1 MKEKIR
7 LKSKSIKKLRKIDTA
22 YNALFDL
29 DCFKGKLVRSPVEI
43 NNNMYIKMWRD
54 CFDRQGRFNRSKF
67 NEYRHEFK
75 NWDSAFYL
83 MWLDLKSIDF
93 NQDRNAVLNCLARF
107 VGDSDSINEY
117 IDFILKDF
125 FYYPL
130 HIHYSDTNALV
141 FANMLLFRNHAD
153 RYSDFERT
161 PEEIIGSAMA
171 KNNELTIRLSKLI
184 TNEWGDRFQ
193 EKVETIKK
201 NLRIAL
207 APKKEKKA
215 TLPAD
220 TLIKILREVT
230 LFLTLVGGSGV
241 HKILQKIVNEFGNP
255 ESEIY
260 HLKYSLDHMK
270 SLLQFLQT
278 AIRCLITI
286 GDEKDLEL
294 LNNIKAREK
303 GFLSL
308 KGLLDADLSFHRKM
322 VNKMM
327 TVVEEELARL
337 RTAAVKRDFKAAR
350 GRM

>member
-22 YNALFDL
+22 YNALFNL
-29 DCFKGKLVRSPVEI
+29 DCFKEKLVRSPVEI

-54 CFDRQGRFNRSKF
+54 CFDRQGRFIRSKF
-67 NEYRHEFK
+67 NTYHHEFE

-107 VGDSDSINEY
+107 VTDSDSINEY

-130 HIHYSDTNALV
+130 HLHYSDTNALV

-153 RYSDFERT
+153 RYCDFERT
-161 PEEIIGSAMA
+161 PEDVIGSGTA
-171 KNNELTIRLSKLI
+171 KNKDLTKRLAKLI
-184 TNEWGDRFQ
+184 SREWGDRLY

-201 NLRIAL
+201 NLHLAL
-207 APKKEKKA
+207 APKKEKTA

-220 TLIKILREVT
+220 MLIKMLREVT
-230 LFLTLVGGSGV
+230 LFLTLVGGMGG
-241 HKILQKIVNEFGNP
+241 HKIVRNIVNEFGNP
-255 ESEIY
+255 KSEIF
-260 HLKYSLDHMK
+260 HLKNSPGYIK
-270 SLLQFLQT
+270 NLLQFLQV

-286 GDEKDLEL
+286 GDEKDIEL

-303 GFLSL
+303 RFLSL

-327 TVVEEELARL
+327 TVVDEGVAGLHASV
-337 RTAAVKRDFKAAR
+337 TKRDLKAAR
-350 GRM
+350 SQT